1 MRLILTML
9 LTIITVAAI
18 SQQIDKDEKDDF
30 TGTRRITTKPF
41 AGSTWKK
48 TDFIDNKFNVLFNAG
63 YSKGKDN
70 EGVYLLS
77 LNIITT
83 VKFGCLSEYKGKIML
98 LFENDSTMT
107 LKQLS
112 KTDCSSSVLAANYI
126 PLDEEQAKDPLWK
139 DLLESNVKILAENK
153 VKKLRVYGSEGYYDF
168 EIKDDKRDIIIQHLK
183 SIQTKL

>member
-1 MRLILTML
+1 
-9 LTIITVAAI
+9 
-18 SQQIDKDEKDDF
+18 
-30 TGTRRITTKPF
+30 
-41 AGSTWKK
+41 
-48 TDFIDNKFNVLFNAG
+48 
-63 YSKGKDN
+63 
-70 EGVYLLS
+70 
-77 LNIITT
+77 
-83 VKFGCLSEYKGKIML
+83 ML